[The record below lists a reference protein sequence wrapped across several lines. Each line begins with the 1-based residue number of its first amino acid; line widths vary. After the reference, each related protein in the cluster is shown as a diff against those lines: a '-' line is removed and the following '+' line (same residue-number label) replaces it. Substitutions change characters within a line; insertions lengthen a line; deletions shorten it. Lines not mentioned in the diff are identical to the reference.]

1 MVGEVPVGQENIEV
15 GLPMQFTLL
24 QHIEGGGDSMFEAL
38 LIALR
43 NLKEK
48 GDELMEIVT
57 TKLPGNK
64 KDGYSYSCL
73 LYTSPSPRDKRQSR
87 MPSSA

>member
-1 MVGEVPVGQENIEV
+1 
-15 GLPMQFTLL
+15 
-24 QHIEGGGDSMFEAL
+24 MFEAL

-64 KDGYSYSCL
+64 KDGYSY
-73 LYTSPSPRDKRQSR
+73 RK
-87 MPSSA
+87 